1 MNTPDLGK
9 KMNFV
14 MRARI
19 LSLSY
24 NITKKAFKDERAH
37 STKHKYM
44 LALFDDQFQVKSAL
58 RLEIN
63 SDSFF

>member
-1 MNTPDLGK
+1 MK
-9 KMNFV
+9 
-14 MRARI
+14 ARI
-19 LSLSY
+19 LSPSY
-24 NITKKAFKDERAH
+24 SITEKASKDERAH

-44 LALFDDQFQVKSAL
+44 LALFDDQLQVKPAL

>member
-1 MNTPDLGK
+1 
-9 KMNFV
+9 MNFV
-14 MRARI
+14 RKARI
-19 LSLSY
+19 LSFSY
-24 NITKKAFKDERAH
+24 NTTKKASKDERAH

-44 LALFDDQFQVKSAL
+44 LALFDDQLQVKPAL